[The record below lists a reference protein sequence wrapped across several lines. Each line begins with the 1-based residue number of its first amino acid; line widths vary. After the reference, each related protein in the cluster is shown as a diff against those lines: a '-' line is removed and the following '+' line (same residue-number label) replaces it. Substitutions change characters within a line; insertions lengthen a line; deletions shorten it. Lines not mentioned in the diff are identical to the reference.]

1 MQLAEPPQHTS
12 TDTSST
18 KRRVAAAR
26 WAISTIFLLN
36 GAGIGLWAAHVPVVQ
51 ARAGFDTGLL
61 GFLLLTIAAGAIAA
75 MPLSGMLSG
84 RWGTRAVTLASAGLF
99 AVTTALLMNVDGTVP
114 LFLAA
119 FAFGASNGVLDV
131 AMNANAAEVETA
143 RGVPT
148 MSSFHG
154 FFSLGGL
161 LGAALG
167 GLLIGAG
174 WGDGRGALAAGV
186 VIALAVVVCA
196 RFVLATPAH
205 AADAHASHFALPRGP
220 ALFLG
225 LLGML
230 CFAVEGALVDWS
242 ALLLRERTGAAPA
255 SAALG
260 YSAFSVAMAACR
272 FLGDRLVLRFGA
284 PRMMVL
290 GGLGMFC
297 GLMLAVLSTH
307 FVLSALGFALIGI
320 AAANVVPVIFAAA
333 ARIPGMS
340 AGGGLATVATLG
352 YAGLLLAP
360 PLLGSIAAHTNIA
373 VALGVLSLSGIVIA
387 ANAGIVKRSA

>member
-1 MQLAEPPQHTS
+1 MKPIEHLQPAQS
-12 TDTSST
+12 
-18 KRRVAAAR
+18 VAAAR
-26 WAISTIFLLN
+26 WAISAIFLLN
-36 GAGIGLWAAHVPVVQ
+36 GAGIGLWAAHVPTVQ
-51 ARAGFDTGLL
+51 ARAGIDTGTL
-61 GFLLLTIAAGAIAA
+61 GFLLLTIAGGAIAA
-75 MPLSGMLSG
+75 MPLSGWLSG
-84 RWGTRAVTLASAGLF
+84 RWGTRAVTLASAVAF
-99 AVTTALLMNVDGTVP
+99 ALTSALLMNMGELLP

-119 FAFGASNGVLDV
+119 FAFGASNGMLDV
-131 AMNANAAEVETA
+131 CMNANAAEVEAA

-161 LGAALG
+161 VGAAIG

-174 WGDGRGALAAGV
+174 WGDGRGALAAGIV
-186 VIALAVVVCA
+186 VALAVLLCA
-196 RFVLATPAH
+196 RFVLAVPPAPH
-205 AADAHASHFALPRGP
+205 GSHFALPRGP

-225 LLGML
+225 LLGLL

-242 ALLLRERTGAAPA
+242 ALLLTERTAADPA

-260 YSAFSVAMAACR
+260 YSAFSVAMAGCR
-272 FLGDRLVLRFGA
+272 FLGDRLVQRFGA
-284 PRMMVL
+284 RRIMVL
-290 GGLGMFC
+290 GGLGMSC

-307 FVLSALGFALIGI
+307 FILSALGFALIGLS
-320 AAANVVPVIFAAA
+320 AANVVPVIFAAA

-352 YAGLLLAP
+352 YAGLLMAP

-373 VALGVLSLSGIVIA
+373 VALGILSLSGLVIA
-387 ANAGIVKRSA
+387 AGARVVPPVK